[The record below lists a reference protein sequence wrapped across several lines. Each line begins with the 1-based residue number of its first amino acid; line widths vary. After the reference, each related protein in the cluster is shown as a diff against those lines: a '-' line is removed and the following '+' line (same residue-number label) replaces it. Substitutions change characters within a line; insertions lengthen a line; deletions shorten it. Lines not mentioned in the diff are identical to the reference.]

1 MVQIKCIEG
10 GMREGVEQ
18 KKGSMSNVWKQL
30 RRNEYLQ
37 NGRILRFS
45 RIQVRCQEIMQGEH

>member
-10 GMREGVEQ
+10 GMREGVDQ
-18 KKGSMSNVWKQL
+18 KKSSMFNVLKQL

-45 RIQVRCQEIMQGEH
+45 RIQVRCQEIMQGDH